1 MSNVRLS
8 TSQYFLIVV
17 ALTIF
22 ASNVVLLN
30 CVTDDAYISYRYLDN
45 WLAGNGLVFNV
56 GERVEGY
63 TNPLWIILIAPWV
76 AFGVSP
82 ETVSLALS
90 LLIAILLFVGVYVLS
105 KQLTDHRGAGLST
118 ILLVAS
124 FPPLAHY
131 VTAGLE
137 TILFAALVTF
147 AFARLAIVKK
157 PDHIVAIFLGSA
169 VLTRP
174 EGMMVG
180 VVLYGI
186 YGLLTKSAYSDRKIW
201 FSALIFILFPVL
213 LTCWRLWYYGDPL
226 PNTYYAKASGTG
238 LWLIGNGVDY
248 LLRYLVGQFGW
259 LLLAF
264 AALVFFPPL
273 LRKFQDE
280 KLIIT
285 LGVVLLLHVL
295 YVIKVGGDYLPMS
308 RFILH
313 MLPLFAVLSSLGLW
327 IVCRSHTGYI
337 LLLTLAI
344 VITQNIAFYRSAD
357 HRVVDEIRI
366 LNAEWKSLAEWLKST
381 YPGDTVLAVNAAGA
395 VPYLTGFKTIDML
408 GLNDKHIARSNVTF
422 KVASGPVPGHFKYD
436 GKYVCSLQPDVVIMS
451 SGRSLTASSAEEA
464 VMVASLNSFESD
476 RDFLRSCGDRYRPN
490 VTQLANGRFR
500 VVFIKRLDFSKDA
513 TASVKLSAGEIAFA
527 RGIELLGQARL
538 SEARESFMESTR
550 ANPDN
555 PDAYTNIGYTYFD
568 EGNFTEAISV
578 FEYTVSRYPSHTPAL
593 YGLAIAT
600 ENSGDIG
607 RAAQLW
613 HQYLNTAAD
622 PKWKTRAAERLRL
635 LGYDKKGDS

>member
-1 MSNVRLS
+1 MSNARLS
-8 TSQYFLIVV
+8 ISQYILIAV

-22 ASNVVLLN
+22 AINVVLLN

-45 WLAGNGLVFNV
+45 WLAGDGLVFNV

-63 TNPLWIILIAPWV
+63 TNLLWIVLIAPWV
-76 AFGVSP
+76 ASGVSP
-82 ETVSLALS
+82 EIVSLALS
-90 LLIAILLFVGVYVLS
+90 FLIALLLFVGIYKLS
-105 KQLTDHRGAGLST
+105 TELTNNRDAGLSA
-118 ILLVAS
+118 ILFVAS
-124 FPPLAHY
+124 FPPFAHY

-137 TILFAALVTF
+137 TILFAALIIF
-147 AFARLAIVKK
+147 AFARLAAVKK
-157 PDHIVAIFLGSA
+157 PDHIVAMFLGFA

-174 EGMMVG
+174 EGMLVA

-201 FSALIFILFPVL
+201 YSALIFVLFPLL

-238 LWLIGNGVDY
+238 LWLIGNGIDY
-248 LLRYLVGQFGW
+248 FLRYLVGQFGW
-259 LLLAF
+259 LLLVF
-264 AALVFFPPL
+264 AALVFFPPFFN
-273 LRKFQDE
+273 KFQDE
-280 KLIIT
+280 KLIKT
-285 LGVVLLLHVL
+285 LGVVLLLYVL

-327 IVCRSHTGYI
+327 IACRSHKGYI

-344 VITQNIAFYRSAD
+344 VITQNTAFYRSAD

-366 LNAEWKSLAEWLKST
+366 LNTEWKSLAEWLKLK
-381 YPGDTVLAVNAAGA
+381 YPDDTVLAVNAAGA
-395 VPYLTGFKTIDML
+395 VPYLTRFKTIDML

-436 GKYVCSLQPDVVIMS
+436 GKYVCSLQPDVVVMS
-451 SGRSLTASSAEEA
+451 SGRSFTASSAEEA

-476 RDFLRSCGDRYRPN
+476 RDFLRSCGDRYKPN

-500 VVFIKRLDFSKDA
+500 VVFTKNFDYSKEA
-513 TASVKLSAGEIAFA
+513 TTPNNMSEGEIAFN
-527 RGIELLGQARL
+527 RGIELLGRALL
-538 SEARESFMESTR
+538 SEARESFLASIR

-578 FEYTVSRYPSHTPAL
+578 FNYTYSRYPSYTPAL

-600 ENSGDIG
+600 ENSGETG
-607 RAAQLW
+607 RAVQLW
-613 HQYLNTAAD
+613 VQYLNTAAD
-622 PKWKTRAAERLRL
+622 PKWRARAAERLRL
-635 LGYDKKGDS
+635 LGYDQTRK